1 MSNQIGDRYTCSDP
15 HCGCEI
21 EIERPCSMI
30 PTNVEAEIA
39 SDTSLRGVATHD
51 FRSHEVSTVG
61 DYGSQGVSSEGVF
74 GTSGAGD
81 KNATASG
88 RYDSYAHKSA
98 GSASEQVSAST
109 LVCFCGNKMRQIGSN
124 QDRTRAASMR

>member
-1 MSNQIGDRYTCSDP
+1 
-15 HCGCEI
+15 
-21 EIERPCSMI
+21 MI

-39 SDTSLRGVATHD
+39 SDTSSRGVATHD

-61 DYGSQGVSSEGVF
+61 DYGSQGVSTEGVF
-74 GTSGAGD
+74 GTAGAGD

-88 RYDSYAHKSA
+88 RYDNYAHKSA
-98 GSASEQVSAST
+98 TAAHTGIGSASEQASAST

-124 QDRTRAASMR
+124 QDRTRAASMRWVASEQDHT